1 MAYEG
6 YMLKMN
12 GTTIPHKYM
21 QHNSYKVKVNTQDLD
36 SYQDAK
42 GALHRTVLDH
52 TQIKIEWNFPF
63 STNVFLQE
71 LLDIFRGIWGEG
83 PERKCE
89 NVTVYVP
96 EWDRY
101 YTGKFYM
108 PDPEFQVYGIANG
121 IIKYQAIRMAL
132 IEY

>member
-12 GTTIPHKYM
+12 NIVIPLRYM
-21 QHNSYKVKVNTQDLD
+21 QHDSCKIKVNTQDLD

-42 GALHRTVLDH
+42 GELHRIVLDH

-63 STNVFLQE
+63 STNVKLQE
-71 LLDIFRGIWGEG
+71 LFGIFRSIWGEG

-108 PDPEFQVYGIANG
+108 PDPEFQIYS
-121 IIKYQAIRMAL
+121 IINEIITYRAVRMAL